1 MTRFGFGEVPIDRGG
16 FASAGANGPDA
27 VISSVISAGETLT
40 RSARGDSE
48 NHHEMAGVVAATAVT
63 FGIGAAN
70 VAPAWA
76 TDNIKPFGEQE
87 PLNGPTSLPYIA
99 YTVKNLAR

>member
-1 MTRFGFGEVPIDRGG
+1 MKITK
-16 FASAGANGPDA
+16 
-27 VISSVISAGETLT
+27 
-40 RSARGDSE
+40 
-48 NHHEMAGVVAATAVT
+48 MAGVVAATAVT

-87 PLNGPTSLPYIA
+87 PLNGPNSLPYIA
-99 YTVKNLAR
+99 YTVKNLAPSNAPVPHNGTLYAARLVVDGNYPPQIERFGQQLQRPKQLERLGGH